1 VSVQRPPE
9 WLSVRQAVG
18 RILDSAAPL
27 GDEEV
32 PLLHAVGRILAE
44 RIVAP
49 IDQPPWDNSGMDGF
63 AVRSEDIAQASG
75 ETPVS
80 LEVIESIPAGGF
92 PTRPVGRGQATKIMT
107 GAPVPDGADSIIRD
121 EHVRQH
127 DDRVEILSNA
137 DARRNVR
144 RRAEDLREGTVV
156 LEPGI
161 VLGSAE
167 MGVLATV
174 LRARVR
180 VSRKP
185 HVAILSTGDELADI
199 HERDTVLAG
208 RKIVNS
214 NSYALAA
221 AVTMAGGQPVLL
233 GIAHDTHESLREHL
247 AFAGRSDALIT
258 SGGAS
263 VGEHDLVK
271 EVLTELGF
279 TLDFWRVRMRPGSPF
294 SFGTLR
300 RIPVFGLPGNPVSAL
315 VTFEVLVRPAL
326 RRMLGASAVYPP
338 SVRVRAGTA
347 IPRAG
352 RLTHFVRAVFQGTGA
367 GTTAVPTGPQG
378 SGILSSMTAADA
390 LLVVPPGTDDVAAG
404 TELAAIPLRAGTGAS
419 VTPDFLAD
427 VDDASDPEPRTA

>member
-1 VSVQRPPE
+1 VSVQRPQE
-9 WLSVRQAVG
+9 WLSVRHAVE
-18 RILDSAAPL
+18 RILDAVSPL

-32 PLLHAVGRILAE
+32 PLLHAIGRILAE

-63 AVRSEDIAQASG
+63 AVRSEDIARASADA
-75 ETPVS
+75 PVS
-80 LEVIESIPAGGF
+80 LEVIENIPAGGF
-92 PTRPVGRGQATKIMT
+92 PSLPVGRGQATKIMT
-107 GAPVPDGADSIIRD
+107 GAPIPEGADSVVRD
-121 EHVRQH
+121 EHTDQD
-127 DDRVEILSNA
+127 DDRIQILNSA
-137 DARRNVR
+137 DARRNIR

-156 LEPGI
+156 LEPGT
-161 VLGSAE
+161 LLSSAE
-167 MGVLATV
+167 IGVLATV
-174 LRARVR
+174 IRARVR
-180 VSRKP
+180 VARKP

-233 GIAHDTHESLREHL
+233 GIANDTHQSLREHL
-247 AFAGRSDALIT
+247 AFAGRSDALMT

-279 TLDFWRVRMRPGSPF
+279 ALDFWRVRMRPGSPF

-326 RRMLGASAVYPP
+326 RKMLGASAVYPP
-338 SVRVRAGTA
+338 SMRVRAGA
-347 IPRAG
+347 PIPRAG
-352 RLTHFVRAVFQGTGA
+352 RLTHFVRAVFQGTGT
-367 GTTAVPTGPQG
+367 GFTATPTGPQG

-390 LLVVPPGTDDVAAG
+390 LLVVPPGTEDVTPG
-404 TELAAIPLRAGTGAS
+404 TELAAIPLRAA
-419 VTPDFLAD
+419 VNAIATPDFLAD
-427 VDDASDPEPRTA
+427 VADTPEQT